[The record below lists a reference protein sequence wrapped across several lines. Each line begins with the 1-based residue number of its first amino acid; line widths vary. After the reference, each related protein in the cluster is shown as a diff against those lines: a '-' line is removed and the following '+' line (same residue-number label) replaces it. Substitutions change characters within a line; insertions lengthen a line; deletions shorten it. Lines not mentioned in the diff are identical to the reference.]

1 MENLQESVLSG
12 QTEQSGSTLLT
23 FNPELH
29 MHHINF
35 KEFALKPSLQ
45 NLHDGNKLKTKVSN
59 HEIIRIPYQS
69 VCSYFSRKLFITKI
83 TLEWF
88 L

>member
-1 MENLQESVLSG
+1 MNLQNYI
-12 QTEQSGSTLLT
+12 STLLT

-29 MHHINF
+29 IHHINF

-69 VCSYFSRKLFITKI
+69 
-83 TLEWF
+83 EDQN
-88 L
+88 